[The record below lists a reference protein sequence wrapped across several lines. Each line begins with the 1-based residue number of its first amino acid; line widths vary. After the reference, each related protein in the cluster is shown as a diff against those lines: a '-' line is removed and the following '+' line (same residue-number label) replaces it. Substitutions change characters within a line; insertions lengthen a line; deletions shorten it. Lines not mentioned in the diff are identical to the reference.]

1 MKSQLMKSQ
10 LRFAALFLV
19 ATALFA
25 QRGGVSR
32 GTSLAGLGHATRPPG
47 PVAPPRI
54 NTRIAGHRSG
64 FRQRYGNGF
73 VAPYYPFLGDYAP
86 DYLPQPDYFPGS
98 ESFGPQLTPP
108 PVAQAREP
116 VQTAHAVIQ
125 DYKWKDQNAAPAGV
139 QATFTIALKDGS
151 TRSAIVTWV
160 QGRTLHYTDSD
171 DKQGVLSADLIDR
184 DTTRRLNRAKKL
196 SIQLPP
202 G

>member
-1 MKSQLMKSQ
+1 MKTQ

-25 QRGGVSR
+25 QRGGASR
-32 GTSLAGLGHATRPPG
+32 GSLPAGLGHATRPPG

-73 VAPYYPFLGDYAP
+73 AAPYYPFLGEYAP
-86 DYLPQPDYFPGS
+86 DYLPQPEYLPTP
-98 ESFGPQLTPP
+98 ESFAPQAAAPP
-108 PVAQAREP
+108 LAQAPEP
-116 VQTAHAVIQ
+116 IQTAHAVIQ
-125 DYKWKDQNAAPAGV
+125 EYSWKDHTPAAADE
-139 QATFTIALKDGS
+139 QTTFTIALKDGS

>member
-1 MKSQLMKSQ
+1 MKAQ

-19 ATALFA
+19 AAALFA
-25 QRGGVSR
+25 QRGGAFR
-32 GTSLAGLGHATRPPG
+32 GSSAAALGHTPRPPG
-47 PVAPPRI
+47 AVGAPRI
-54 NTRIAGHRSG
+54 HTRIEGHRSG
-64 FRQRYGNGF
+64 FRQRFGNGF
-73 VAPYYPFLGDYAP
+73 STPYYPFLGEYAP
-86 DYLPQPDYFPGS
+86 DYLPQPEYLATPENFA
-98 ESFGPQLTPP
+98 PQLSTP
-108 PVAQAREP
+108 PVARVPEP
-116 VQTAHAVIQ
+116 IQTAHAVIQ
-125 DYKWKDQNAAPAGV
+125 EYNWKDHNAAATDE

>member
-1 MKSQLMKSQ
+1 MKSQ
-10 LRFAALFLV
+10 LRLAALFLA
-19 ATALFA
+19 ATSLFA
-25 QRGGVSR
+25 QRGGAFR
-32 GTSLAGLGHATRPPG
+32 GNPPAGLGHATRPPG
-47 PVAPPRI
+47 AVAPPRI
-54 NTRIAGHRSG
+54 HTRIEGHRSG

-73 VAPYYPFLGDYAP
+73 AAPYYPFFGEYAP
-86 DYLPQPDYFPGS
+86 DYLSQPEYLPTPENFAPQAAGR
-98 ESFGPQLTPP
+98 
-108 PVAQAREP
+108 PVAQAPEP
-116 VQTAHAVIQ
+116 IQTAHAVIQ
-125 DYKWKDQNAAPAGV
+125 EYNWKDHNAAAADE

>member
-1 MKSQLMKSQ
+1 MKAQ

-19 ATALFA
+19 ATAIFA
-25 QRGGVSR
+25 QSGGASR
-32 GTSLAGLGHATRPPG
+32 GTSPAGLGHATRPPG

-54 NTRIAGHRSG
+54 NTGIAEHRSRFRQRSG

-73 VAPYYPFLGDYAP
+73 AAPYYPFLGEYAP
-86 DYLPQPDYFPGS
+86 DYLPQPEYLPTPENFA
-98 ESFGPQLTPP
+98 PQPAAPP
-108 PVAQAREP
+108 LAQAPEP
-116 VQTAHAVIQ
+116 IQTAHAVIQ
-125 DYKWKDQNAAPAGV
+125 EYNWKDHNAAAGE